1 MEQENLHSL
10 REQVARQ
17 AQLRSRE
24 RSLKSQLPALKARE
38 EELAAARSKEQT
50 DVDKLEGGSL
60 KAYFLRFTGGLEDR
74 LDQERAEAAQAAVR
88 HDMVCR
94 ELASV
99 QADLESAQAEL
110 ASLAGCEERY
120 RAALEEKT
128 RQLQDAGGPMGERL
142 RELEARTRGL
152 AGQLRELR
160 EALEAGETARATA
173 DRIRSSLD
181 SAEGWGTWDLLGGGL
196 LTDLAKHD
204 HLDEAQRQVETPPG
218 PAGAGFR
225 TELADVEI
233 QADMQVGIDGFL
245 RFADFFFD
253 GLFADWAVLDHIHD
267 AQQQVE
273 GTRDQIDSVLIRLRT
288 MEQDTVRELA
298 EVEAERE
305 RLLTPGIM
313 RRSFF
318 LPLLRKA
325 TEGPLRSHHTYG
337 KSARRDFLRALYFI

>member
-88 HDMVCR
+88 HNMVCR

-120 RAALEEKT
+120 RAALEEKA

-142 RELEARTRGL
+142 RELEARMRGL
-152 AGQLRELR
+152 TGQLRELR
-160 EALEAGETARATA
+160 EALEAGEPARATA

-204 HLDEAQRQVETPPG
+204 HLDEAQRQVETLQVQLRR
-218 PAGAGFR
+218 FR

-305 RLLTPGIM
+305 RLLTQG
-313 RRSFF
+313 
-318 LPLLRKA
+318 
-325 TEGPLRSHHTYG
+325 
-337 KSARRDFLRALYFI
+337 

>member
-120 RAALEEKT
+120 RAALEEKA

-142 RELEARTRGL
+142 RELEARTRVL
-152 AGQLRELR
+152 TGQLRELR
-160 EALEAGETARATA
+160 EALEAGEAARATA

-204 HLDEAQRQVETPPG
+204 HLDEAQRRVETLQVQLRR
-218 PAGAGFR
+218 FR

-253 GLFADWAVLDHIHD
+253 GLFAD
-267 AQQQVE
+267 
-273 GTRDQIDSVLIRLRT
+273 
-288 MEQDTVRELA
+288 
-298 EVEAERE
+298 
-305 RLLTPGIM
+305 
-313 RRSFF
+313 
-318 LPLLRKA
+318 
-325 TEGPLRSHHTYG
+325 
-337 KSARRDFLRALYFI
+337 

>member
-1 MEQENLHSL
+1 M
-10 REQVARQ
+10 
-17 AQLRSRE
+17 
-24 RSLKSQLPALKARE
+24 
-38 EELAAARSKEQT
+38 
-50 DVDKLEGGSL
+50 
-60 KAYFLRFTGGLEDR
+60 
-74 LDQERAEAAQAAVR
+74 
-88 HDMVCR
+88 
-94 ELASV
+94 

-120 RAALEEKT
+120 RAALEEKA

-142 RELEARTRGL
+142 RELEARTRVL
-152 AGQLRELR
+152 TGQLRELR
-160 EALEAGETARATA
+160 EALEAGEAARATA

-204 HLDEAQRQVETPPG
+204 HLDEAQRQVETLQVQLRR
-218 PAGAGFR
+218 FR

-305 RLLTPGIM
+305 RLLTQG
-313 RRSFF
+313 
-318 LPLLRKA
+318 
-325 TEGPLRSHHTYG
+325 
-337 KSARRDFLRALYFI
+337 

>member
-10 REQVARQ
+10 RKQVARQ

-120 RAALEEKT
+120 RAALEEKA

-142 RELEARTRGL
+142 RELEARTRVL
-152 AGQLRELR
+152 TGQLRELR
-160 EALEAGETARATA
+160 EAREAGEAARATA

-181 SAEGWGTWDLLGGGL
+181 SAAGWGPWALLGGGL

-204 HLDEAQRQVETPPG
+204 HLDEAQRRVETLQVQLRR
-218 PAGAGFR
+218 FR

-253 GLFADWAVLDHIHD
+253 GLFAD
-267 AQQQVE
+267 
-273 GTRDQIDSVLIRLRT
+273 
-288 MEQDTVRELA
+288 
-298 EVEAERE
+298 
-305 RLLTPGIM
+305 
-313 RRSFF
+313 
-318 LPLLRKA
+318 
-325 TEGPLRSHHTYG
+325 
-337 KSARRDFLRALYFI
+337 

>member
-1 MEQENLHSL
+1 M
-10 REQVARQ
+10 
-17 AQLRSRE
+17 
-24 RSLKSQLPALKARE
+24 
-38 EELAAARSKEQT
+38 AAARSKEQT

-88 HDMVCR
+88 HNMVCR

-120 RAALEEKT
+120 RAALEEKA

-142 RELEARTRGL
+142 RELEARMRGL
-152 AGQLRELR
+152 TGQLRELR

-204 HLDEAQRQVETPPG
+204 HLDEAQRQVETLQVQLRR
-218 PAGAGFR
+218 FR
-225 TELADVEI
+225 TELAGRGDPGGYAGGDRRILAVR
-233 QADMQVGIDGFL
+233 GFL
-245 RFADFFFD
+245 
-253 GLFADWAVLDHIHD
+253 L
-267 AQQQVE
+267 
-273 GTRDQIDSVLIRLRT
+273 
-288 MEQDTVRELA
+288 
-298 EVEAERE
+298 
-305 RLLTPGIM
+305 
-313 RRSFF
+313 
-318 LPLLRKA
+318 
-325 TEGPLRSHHTYG
+325 
-337 KSARRDFLRALYFI
+337 